1 MGSGAYGWPSTRR
14 CDTPRTGPS
23 ADRSP
28 IAGTDRNRSGRTRPS
43 NERPRP
49 ALVVL
54 AELRSRCDAWHHD
67 PAKLGYA
74 EVVALLGDLSRGC
87 ETADQLRALVSPP
100 APASRSH
107 VCSHPQA
114 ISRSTRQPKV
124 GELKWQT

>member
-49 ALVVL
+49 TLVRVL

-87 ETADQLRALVSPP
+87 ERPTSSGRSSRRPRRLPFSCLL
-100 APASRSH
+100 APAGNFPQYPTTESR
-107 VCSHPQA
+107 
-114 ISRSTRQPKV
+114 
-124 GELKWQT
+124 